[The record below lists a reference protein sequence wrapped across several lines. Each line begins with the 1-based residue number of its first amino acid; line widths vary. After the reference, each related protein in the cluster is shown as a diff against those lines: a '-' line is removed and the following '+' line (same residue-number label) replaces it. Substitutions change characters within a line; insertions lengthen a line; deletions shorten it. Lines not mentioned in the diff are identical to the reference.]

1 VTIISPTVTACDLHD
16 YRAQMEQAV
25 SFAEC
30 VHVDLMDGIFA
41 VTKSPDIETLWLPT
55 GNIRKDMHVMF
66 QHPFHQLKK
75 LLSLGPDMIIIQVEA
90 DKESV
95 DNFIKH
101 IKKTRVR
108 LGVALLAPTRP
119 TDPRVA
125 GLIKKS
131 DYVLIFSGHLGFQGS
146 KADLGLLSKVSE
158 IKSINPKVEIGW
170 DGGICLE
177 NAKKLAEGGV
187 NVLNIGGAIQK
198 SSNPAESYTKLKEAL
213 A

>member
-1 VTIISPTVTACDLHD
+1 MAIIAPTVTAIDLHD
-16 YRAQMEQAV
+16 YRAQMERAV

-41 VTKSPDIETLWLPT
+41 PTKSPDIDALWLPT
-55 GNIRKDMHVMF
+55 GKIRKDMHVMF

-75 LLSLGPDMIIIQVEA
+75 LLRLGPDMIIIQVEA

-95 DNFIKH
+95 DNFVKH

-119 TDPRVA
+119 TESRVA
-125 GLIKKS
+125 ELIKKA
-131 DYVLIFSGHLGFQGS
+131 DYVLIFSGHLGYQGS
-146 KADLGLLSKVSE
+146 KSDLGLLSKVEE
-158 IKSINPKVEIGW
+158 IKSINPNAEIGW

-177 NAKKLAEGGV
+177 NARKLADGGV

-198 SSNPAESYTKLKEAL
+198 SADPLKSYKELSAAL